1 MKFLYEYRTSDNAK
15 HNGVICASDRE
26 AAYAELKK
34 QGIKPSRF
42 AEAPG
47 FFNKLLGKGK
57 RWLAI
62 AVLGV
67 AVVVSALVIH
77 SNSRTIRTIE
87 QSQEVFDATTRRQII
102 GDTAVIEKGIRTG
115 WADVFEL
122 EGDRFLASFAIP
134 GVPASVRS
142 TTEGDLREALDAP
155 STKHQAPST
164 SLEERQIR
172 AIVNGMKAELRTFL
186 ADGGTMT
193 AYGKRLVARQEVE
206 IGYYTRAENE
216 LKTAMSSGMSRDAL
230 SALWEQRNNSLRKLG
245 IRLVRMPEMENLLS
259 EKVSAQPPRVSR

>member
-47 FFNKLLGKGK
+47 FFNKLFGKGK

-62 AVLGV
+62 VVL
-67 AVVVSALVIH
+67 AIAASVSTCLVLTGPSSSSATGADI
-77 SNSRTIRTIE
+77 
-87 QSQEVFDATTRRQII
+87 FDSPTRRQLI
-102 GDTAVIEKGIRTG
+102 GDAAVIEKGIRTG
-115 WADVFEL
+115 WADVFDL

-134 GVPASVRS
+134 GVPAAVRA
-142 TTEGDLREALDAP
+142 TTEGELEKALN
-155 STKHQAPST
+155 ST
-164 SLEERQIR
+164 SSTSSTSSTTLEERQIR
-172 AIVNGMKAELRTFL
+172 AIVNGMKSEFRTFL
-186 ADGGTMT
+186 ADGGTMP
-193 AYGKRLVARQEVE
+193 AYGRRLVARQEVE

-216 LKTAMSSGMSRDAL
+216 LKTAMASGMSRDAL

-245 IRLVRMPEMENLLS
+245 IRLVRMPETENS
-259 EKVSAQPPRVSR
+259 EK